1 MGKLINQVYPYLTSI
16 YHDTDSAFIV
26 GLDPTELE
34 PGLDE
39 NHTIVKAIIAK
50 ISAPE
55 QEGGL
60 GLPLEYKKCYKKVMI
75 KASKNYMGLNA
86 ATSEIETVGLVG
98 KKRNQCNLVRQ
109 AFEQQRE
116 YWKTDE
122 SNQVVEE
129 HIKRIVWQLDN
140 KAVPLELLQEKNQI
154 GKDPRNDY
162 SPKSKHTP
170 GYVLGRKYNRRKG
183 ENTPP
188 YYLSCKEIT
197 GNYAFTED
205 PPLIDYNRYEE
216 RLKTALEGLLAVRNY
231 STQQIKKL
239 LGLCCQAII

>member
-1 MGKLINQVYPYLTSI
+1 
-16 YHDTDSAFIV
+16 
-26 GLDPTELE
+26 
-34 PGLDE
+34 
-39 NHTIVKAIIAK
+39 
-50 ISAPE
+50 
-55 QEGGL
+55 
-60 GLPLEYKKCYKKVMI
+60 MI

-86 ATSEIETVGLVG
+86 ATGEIETVGLVG
-98 KKRNQCNLVRQ
+98 KKRNQCKLVRQ

-140 KAVPLELLQEKNQI
+140 KAAPFEQLQQKNQI
-154 GKDPRNDY
+154 GKDPWNGY
-162 SPKSKHTP
+162 SPKSKHIP

-188 YYLSCKEIT
+188 YYLSCKGIT

-205 PPLIDYNRYEE
+205 P
-216 RLKTALEGLLAVRNY
+216 A
-231 STQQIKKL
+231 
-239 LGLCCQAII
+239 